1 MLHTLFT
8 TIFRNVS
15 HFSAI
20 VTLYNGFGDTSQKY
34 FAVSIVVG
42 KKFAVTDNMTIFKE
56 KGTQELLQYFN
67 FLVLFFFCFKSVD
80 LIFSL
85 QSVAFL
91 IGVFANAG
99 RLATNISARLLEKA
113 GHQPAPGGIKRVNT
127 QAEN

>member
-42 KKFAVTDNMTIFKE
+42 KKFAVTHNMTIFKE

-67 FLVLFFFCFKSVD
+67 FLVLFFFLFQIRRSDFFFAICSFPD
-80 LIFSL
+80 LGL
-85 QSVAFL
+85 CKC
-91 IGVFANAG
+91 
-99 RLATNISARLLEKA
+99 RKARNKYICSTA
-113 GHQPAPGGIKRVNT
+113 
-127 QAEN
+127 

>member
-1 MLHTLFT
+1 MLNTLFT
-8 TIFRNVS
+8 TIFRKC
-15 HFSAI
+15 FSLFCNFDI
-20 VTLYNGFGDTSQKY
+20 VQWFGDTSQKY

-42 KKFAVTDNMTIFKE
+42 EKFAVTDNMTIFKE

-67 FLVLFFFCFKSVD
+67 FLVLFFFFFKSVD

-99 RLATNISARLLEKA
+99 RLATNISARLHEKA
-113 GHQPAPGGIKRVNT
+113 GHHPAPGGIKRVNT
-127 QAEN
+127 HAEI